1 MAASTAPAEDVGAAR
16 EVLRELFAAGAEAAF
31 VIELAAE
38 QGRVA
43 PRRFV
48 HEPARAA
55 PPAVDL
61 STFTA
66 LAAAPGWHRPGA
78 GPVVAF
84 EEAGPP
90 QSFFVSPLLVEPPF
104 APIDTLLVVRAAEDA
119 ALATLIA
126 EVRSR
131 LEPILCD
138 RRAAM
143 LGRLVLSA
151 VEQAADAIEVTDRA
165 ARVIYVNRAW
175 QRIFGYSA
183 ADALGRYASELI
195 REKARPA
202 HESAFYRFTEA
213 RVTAGEPWLGVL
225 TSVTRAGA
233 PHLNEVMVSPF
244 EADDSAFRGNFVV
257 RRDVAH
263 RAERDSA
270 LLSAHTEFRGV
281 LAAIPDG
288 VTVLRNG
295 LVYYANPA
303 FLKIVGRDNVGVVGL
318 PFLDLLVEDDR
329 ESFQSREAA
338 DPIVV
343 RMRSEEWGTRLVE
356 VSGAGSISFEGKP
369 AVILI
374 ARDITERRLA
384 EEQLARAERLAALG
398 ELAAGVAHELNNPM
412 AYVVLNLELLRA
424 HLERRGD
431 TMMRD
436 PVNEALDGV
445 RRMREIAIELR
456 AFSRPDG
463 PGAPEAVDVKRA
475 IGSALNI
482 AQNQLRHRAQ
492 VRRELE
498 EGLSVTAR
506 EGQLVQVL
514 VNLLVNAAQA
524 IPDGEGT
531 KHAIVVRSR
540 ASGNG
545 RVEISVSD
553 TGPGI
558 PAEILPHLFHPFA
571 TTKARG
577 QGSGLGLAISRRIVE
592 RFKGE
597 IRAENLPER
606 GAVVT
611 FDLPGA
617 GPAPGPTTVRP
628 PAEPRRERGFKV
640 LIVDD
645 EPAIGRA
652 LRRVLS
658 AHVLTVI
665 SDGYEAIELLHR
677 EFFDVIVCDLMMP
690 GLSGHKLFE
699 TVCETVP
706 ELRARFVFIS
716 GGAVSK
722 EAANFLET
730 CGCPVLAKPFSN
742 AAVIETVERIANAN
756 LAAAERR

>member
-1 MAASTAPAEDVGAAR
+1 MAASTAAADDVRAAR
-16 EVLRELFAAGAEAAF
+16 EVLGELVAAGAEA
-31 VIELAAE
+31 VLLVELAAE
-38 QGRVA
+38 NGRVA
-43 PRRFV
+43 PRALV
-48 HEPARAA
+48 HEPAHLA
-55 PPAVDL
+55 PPVLDL
-61 STFTA
+61 AAFTA
-66 LAAAPGWHRPGA
+66 LAHAPGWHRPDS
-78 GPVVAF
+78 GPAF
-84 EEAGPP
+84 AWDEAGAAPC
-90 QSFFVSPLLVEPPF
+90 FFVSPVLVEPPF
-104 APIDTLLVVRAAEDA
+104 APVDTLLLVRAAEDA
-119 ALATLIA
+119 ALAELITQLRA
-126 EVRSR
+126 R
-131 LEPILCD
+131 LEPLLCE
-138 RRAAM
+138 RRATV
-143 LGRLVLSA
+143 LGHLLLSA
-151 VEQAADAIEVTDRA
+151 VDQAADAIEVTDRA

-175 QRIFGYSA
+175 QRIFGYSS

-202 HESAFYRFTEA
+202 HESAFYRFTET

-225 TSVTRAGA
+225 TSSTRAGA
-233 PHLNEVMVSPF
+233 PHLNEVTVSPF
-244 EADDSAFRGNFVV
+244 EAGEAAFRGNFVV

-263 RAERDSA
+263 RAERDAA

-288 VTVLRNG
+288 VTVLRAG

-303 FLKIVGRDNVGVVGL
+303 FLKIIGGDNAGVVGL
-318 PFLDLLVEDDR
+318 PFVDLVVESDR
-329 ESFQSREAA
+329 EAFQTRDAS
-338 DPIVV
+338 DPVVV
-343 RMRSEEWGTRLVE
+343 RMRSEEWGSRLVE
-356 VSGAGSISFEGKP
+356 VSAAGSISFEGKP

-424 HLERRGD
+424 HFERRGD
-431 TMMRD
+431 LSMRD

-524 IPDGEGT
+524 IPDGDGT
-531 KHAIVVRSR
+531 NHGIVVRSR
-540 ASGNG
+540 ATPNG

-597 IRAENLPER
+597 IRAANLPDR

-611 FDLPGA
+611 FDLPAA
-617 GPAPGPTTVRP
+617 GPAPVPTTVRP
-628 PAEPRRERGFKV
+628 PEEPRRERGLKV
-640 LIVDD
+640 LVVDD

-652 LRRVLS
+652 LRRVLA

-665 SDGYEAIELLHR
+665 TDGYEAIELLHR

-699 TVCETVP
+699 TVCETTP
-706 ELRARFVFIS
+706 DLRSRFVFIS
-716 GGAVSK
+716 GGAVSS
-722 EAANFLET
+722 EAAIFLET

-742 AAVIETVERIANAN
+742 VTVIDTVERVATAN
-756 LAAAERR
+756 LAVGERR